1 MQKLDQCFDRI
12 IHEAHIYQ
20 AWERFSCGKMRRP
33 GVLDFSAHLAERL
46 YNLRCDIL
54 NNAYVHGDYRQ
65 FTVMDPKRRTI
76 SVPTVRDQ
84 VIHQMLWDE
93 IFPFF
98 DHRLSSSVCSCR
110 PGFGT
115 TKARTMIAR
124 GIKTHAAFGKVWVA
138 HIDISAFFSSIN
150 HDLLISS
157 LKTWI
162 ACERTMKLLIQVIRS
177 FTPGI
182 PLGNLTSQLFANVI
196 LMPIDRCIADMQG
209 VSYVRYA
216 DDFFL
221 ISHNRARLDECT
233 KVLSQKLFEL
243 GFLCT
248 YSLVRA
254 EGFEALDARFFS
266 WGQCVARGTARRGL
280 ARLAFQVKQYELGN
294 ISANCLRDSFASL
307 QSLDQNNIWWNR
319 SLRDLLIASYASEAI
334 DSVL

>member
-20 AWERFSCGKMRRP
+20 AWEKFSRGKMRRP

-54 NNAYVHGDYRQ
+54 NKAYVHGDYRQ

-84 VIHQMLWDE
+84 VLHQMLWDE

-98 DHRLSSSVCSCR
+98 DRRFSPFVCSCR

-115 TKARTMIAR
+115 TKARLLIAR
-124 GIKTHAAFGKVWVA
+124 AIRRHVHFGKVWIA
-138 HIDISAFFSSIN
+138 HVDISSFFASIN
-150 HDLLISS
+150 HDLLILS
-157 LKTWI
+157 LRTWI
-162 ACERTMKLLIQVIRS
+162 ACERTMKLLMQVIRS
-177 FTPGI
+177 YTPGI

-196 LMPIDRCIADMQG
+196 LMPIDRRLANMRE
-209 VSYVRYA
+209 VSCVRYA

-221 ISHNRARLDECT
+221 IGHNGERLDECAR
-233 KVLSQKLFEL
+233 VLSQKLFEL

-254 EGFEALDARFFS
+254 EGVEALGTRFFS

-280 ARLAFQVKQYELGN
+280 ARLAFQIEQYELGN

-319 SLRDLLIASYASEAI
+319 SLRDVLIASYASEVI